1 MLVSRRIYLP
11 LCLVCLAS
19 AVFASTAL
27 AAEPATVTV
36 RVEGLSET
44 KLPSTQV
51 TTTTTP
57 VVADGNAEDA
67 CAGTSALGALQLAT
81 GGNWGGPWN
90 SEYKQYEIYSI
101 EGESHVFEENAPA
114 NYFWS
119 FWLDNQEAS
128 VGACEAEL
136 HSGDQVLF
144 FPSCYGTACPSEP
157 LPLGIEAPATADVGE
172 SVPLTV
178 TRYSTKGEGAPA
190 AGATISGAPASA
202 TVDSTG
208 HATVTFAGPG
218 TYTLQATAPESV
230 RTEATICVHAGND
243 GNCGTQKSSTAT
255 GSTGSGSSAIG
266 AASTG
271 APYKGPY
278 ALVANASSVSEGHVY
293 KRGHAPRIL
302 SGSVLAHTT
311 VTATSLELRR
321 EYRGRCYA
329 YDGVTTLFARAH
341 CGEGSFFKVSNNG
354 TFSYLLP
361 AALPPGR
368 YVLDIEATD
377 AAGNRTALA
386 RGSTRIVFYVG

>member
-1 MLVSRRIYLP
+1 MLASRCICLP
-11 LCLVCLAS
+11 LGIVCLAS

-44 KLPSTQV
+44 KLPATQV
-51 TTTTTP
+51 TTTTAP
-57 VVADGNAEDA
+57 IDADGNAEDS

-81 GGNWGGPWN
+81 GGDWSGPWN
-90 SEYKQYEIYSI
+90 GEFKQYEIYAI
-101 EGESHVFEENAPA
+101 EGESHVFEKEALA

-119 FWLDNQEAS
+119 FWLDDKEES

-136 HSGDQVLF
+136 HGGDQVLF
-144 FPSCYGTACPSEP
+144 FPSCYGTACPSPP
-157 LPLGIEAPATADVGE
+157 LPLGLEAPAAADVGE
-172 SVPLTV
+172 SVPLTLI
-178 TRYSTKGEGAPA
+178 RYGTQGEGSPA
-190 AGATISGAPASA
+190 TGATISGAQASA
-202 TVDSTG
+202 TTGSTG
-208 HATVTFAGPG
+208 HATVTFASAG

-230 RTEATICVHAGND
+230 RTEATICVHASND
-243 GNCGTQKSSTAT
+243 GTCGTTKAAGSGASTTGSTTTAGSSTAT
-255 GSTGSGSSAIG
+255 
-266 AASTG
+266 

-278 ALVANASSVSEGHVY
+278 ALVASASSVSEGHVY
-293 KRGHAPRIL
+293 KRDHAPRIL

-321 EYRGRCYA
+321 EYKGRCYA
-329 YDGVTTLFARAH
+329 YNGVTTRFSRAR
-341 CGEGSFFKVSNNG
+341 CGEGSFFKVSNDA

-361 AALPPGR
+361 AGLAPGR

-386 RGSTRIVFYVG
+386 RGTTRIVFHVG

>member
-1 MLVSRRIYLP
+1 MPVSRRISLA
-11 LCLVCLAS
+11 LCAVCLAS
-19 AVFASTAL
+19 AVFVSSSL

-44 KLPSTQV
+44 KLPATQV

-57 VVADGNAEDA
+57 VVADGIAEDA

-81 GGNWGGPWN
+81 GGDWSGPWN
-90 SEYKQYEIYSI
+90 GEFKQYEIYSI
-101 EGESHVFEENAPA
+101 EGENHVFEKEALA

-119 FWLDNQEAS
+119 FWLDDKEAS
-128 VGACEAEL
+128 TGACEAEL
-136 HSGDQVLF
+136 HGGDQVLF
-144 FPSCYGTACPSEP
+144 FPSCYGTACPPEP
-157 LPLGIEAPATADVGE
+157 LPLGIEAPAAADVGE

-190 AGATISGAPASA
+190 TGATISGAPASA
-202 TVDSTG
+202 TTDSTG
-208 HATVTFAGPG
+208 HTTVTFSSPG
-218 TYTLQATAPESV
+218 KYTLQATAPESV

-243 GNCGTQKSSTAT
+243 GTCGTTKASGVTSAAGTTAAA
-255 GSTGSGSSAIG
+255 GSVAT
-266 AASTG
+266 
-271 APYKGPY
+271 APYKGQY
-278 ALVANASSVSEGHVY
+278 ALVAKASSVIEGHVY
-293 KRGHAPRIL
+293 KRGDTPRIL

-321 EYRGRCYA
+321 EYKGRCYA
-329 YDGVTTLFARAH
+329 YNGVTTRFARAR

-354 TFSYLLP
+354 VFSYLLP

-377 AAGNRTALA
+377 VAGNRTALA
-386 RGSTRIVFYVG
+386 RGTTRVVFYVR

>member
-1 MLVSRRIYLP
+1 MFVSRRISLT
-11 LCLVCLAS
+11 LCTVCLLLAVLAS
-19 AVFASTAL
+19 AAL

-44 KLPSTQV
+44 KLPATQV
-51 TTTTTP
+51 TTTTTT
-57 VVADGNAEDA
+57 VVADGKAEDF

-90 SEYKQYEIYSI
+90 SKYKQYEIYSI

-119 FWLDNQEAS
+119 FWLDNKEAS

-136 HSGDQVLF
+136 HSNDQVLF
-144 FPSCYGTACPSEP
+144 FPSCYGTACPPPP
-157 LPLGIEAPATADVGE
+157 LPLGLEAPASADVGE
-172 SVPLTV
+172 AVPLTV
-178 TRYSTKGEGAPA
+178 TRYSAKGEGAPA
-190 AGATISGAPASA
+190 TGATVSGAQTSA
-202 TVDSTG
+202 TTGSTG
-208 HATVTFAGPG
+208 HATVTFSAAG

-243 GNCGTQKSSTAT
+243 GTCGTGKASGVGRSTSGTTTAA
-255 GSTGSGSSAIG
+255 GSVVA
-266 AASTG
+266 

-278 ALVANASSVSEGHVY
+278 ALVAKASSVTEGRSY
-293 KRGHAPRIL
+293 KRGDAPRIL

-321 EYRGRCYA
+321 EHRGRCYA
-329 YDGVTTLFARAH
+329 YDGVTTRFARAR

-354 TFSYLLP
+354 AFSYLLP
-361 AALPPGR
+361 ATLAPGR
-368 YVLDIEATD
+368 YVLDIEASD
-377 AAGNRTALA
+377 AAGNRTVLA
-386 RGSTRIVFYVG
+386 RGTTRIVFYVR